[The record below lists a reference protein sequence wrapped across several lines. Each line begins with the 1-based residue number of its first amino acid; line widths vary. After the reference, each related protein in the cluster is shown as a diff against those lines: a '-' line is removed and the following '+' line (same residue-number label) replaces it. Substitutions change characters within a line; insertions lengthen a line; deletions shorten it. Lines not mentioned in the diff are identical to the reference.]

1 MGKCNQGVFGN
12 WVKRVGN
19 VVGRVVNGEII
30 YSIYQPNVSNPQTE
44 SQQQTRTKFSMLTKL
59 GSVIGGF
66 LAIGLM
72 KSKGEGTWLSRFISI
87 NFGNGITGTFPSYEL
102 NFPKLI
108 LSMGNVDLPY
118 NTAAE
123 LQGSDIN
130 ITWTDNSGIGN
141 AKDSDKAMFLVY
153 NKDKN
158 VSIADSEAADRSTR
172 QASYS
177 VPASWNGDTVYVYFA
192 MQRVAERTASA
203 SMFLGQFTV
212 GA

>member
-12 WVKRVGN
+12 WVKKVGN
-19 VVGRVVNGEII
+19 VVGRVVNGENI

-44 SQQQTRTKFSMLTKL
+44 RQQKTRTKFSMLTKL
-59 GSVIGGF
+59 GSVISEF
-66 LAIGLM
+66 LLIGLLQ
-72 KSKGEGTWLSRFISI
+72 SKGKGTWLSRFISI
-87 NFGNGITGTFPSYEL
+87 NFKDGVTGTFPSFEL
-102 NFPKLI
+102 NYPKLI

-118 NTAAE
+118 NTAAQ
-123 LQGSDIN
+123 LQGSDVN

-158 VSIADSEAADRSTR
+158 VSIADSESADRSTR
-172 QASYS
+172 QASYTL
-177 VPASWNGDTVYVYFA
+177 PASWNGDTVYVYFA

>member
-19 VVGRVVNGEII
+19 VVGRVVNGQNI

-44 SQQQTRTKFSMLTKL
+44 SQQKTRTKFSMLTKL

-66 LAIGLM
+66 LAVGLM
-72 KSKGEGTWLSRFISI
+72 KSKGDGTWLSRFISL
-87 NFGNGITGTFPSYEL
+87 NFEDGVTGTFPSFEL
-102 NFPKLI
+102 NYPKLI

-118 NTAAE
+118 NTAAQ

-141 AKDSDKAMFLVY
+141 ARDSDKAMFLVY
-153 NKDKN
+153 NKNKN
-158 VSIADSEAADRSTR
+158 VSIADSEAAERSTR

-177 VPASWNGDTVYVYFA
+177 MPASWNGDTVYVYFA
-192 MQRVAERTASA
+192 MQRVKEGSASA

>member
-1 MGKCNQGVFGN
+1 M
-12 WVKRVGN
+12 
-19 VVGRVVNGEII
+19 E
-30 YSIYQPNVSNPQTE
+30 
-44 SQQQTRTKFSMLTKL
+44 
-59 GSVIGGF
+59 
-66 LAIGLM
+66 
-72 KSKGEGTWLSRFISI
+72 
-87 NFGNGITGTFPSYEL
+87 
-102 NFPKLI
+102 
-108 LSMGNVDLPY
+108 
-118 NTAAE
+118 
-123 LQGSDIN
+123 GSDIN

-192 MQRVAERTASA
+192 MQRVDERTASA